1 MIPFLPLLI
10 GGGLIALAVI
20 TISKLKDIIKKR
32 FGKEEVAWVKVI
44 SNKIKT
50 YMDNGN
56 ANPVSCLGIKAY
68 DCYGNKLGKDEI
80 RGNFDVEVRNLR
92 RGDVVYV

>member
-32 FGKEEVAWVKVI
+32 FGNVARVKVI

>member
-20 TISKLKDIIKKR
+20 TISKLKDMIKRR
-32 FGKEEVAWVKVI
+32 FGEAFFIKVL

-50 YMDNGN
+50 NLDNGN
-56 ANPVSCLGIKAY
+56 AKTFNVLGIKAY

-80 RGNFDVEVRNLR
+80 RGNFDTEVQNLR
-92 RGDVVYV
+92 RGDVIYV

>member
-1 MIPFLPLLI
+1 MIPLIPLLI

-20 TISKLKDIIKKR
+20 TISKLKDMIKRK
-32 FGKEEVAWVKVI
+32 FGEAFFIKVT

-50 YMDNGN
+50 NLNNGN
-56 ANPVSCLGIKAY
+56 VNTVNRLGIKAY

-80 RGNFDVEVRNLR
+80 EGNFDVEVRNLR